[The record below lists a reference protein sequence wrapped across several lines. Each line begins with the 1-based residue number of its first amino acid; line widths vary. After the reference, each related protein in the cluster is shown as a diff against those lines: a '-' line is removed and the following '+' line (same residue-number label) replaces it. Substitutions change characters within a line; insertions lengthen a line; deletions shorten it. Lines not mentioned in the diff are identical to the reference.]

1 MSLGEPLNPAE
12 IRVGARAHIWLGGV
26 LHEVEIIEDRGV
38 VPSTGHRIVRIRL
51 LNSEDSSL
59 DFEVP
64 AEQLVRWTGDQGSQK
79 GRPAGRRRGSRRVPA

>member
-1 MSLGEPLNPAE
+1 MNPAE
-12 IRVGARAHIWLGGV
+12 IRVGVHAHIWLGGV

-51 LNSEDSSL
+51 LDSEDSSL

-64 AEQLVRWTGDQGSQK
+64 AEQLVRWKGTQGSQK
-79 GRPAGRRRGSRRVPA
+79 GRTTGRRGSRRVPA